1 MHNIYYKQIDI
12 ITKSDLINY
21 YKFCERIDDNKNE
34 CLSKKEMNS
43 INEIINNIKLEIE
56 NKLFILFT
64 SSYSNN
70 IDNIANEL
78 KELLINFAE
87 RINEILNDKNEKIEE
102 MNLDKFKKLKREYIK
117 NEQNNEEDPEKNENI
132 KKLNNFL
139 SKIAFRNKEIFPFLI
154 KESFQEKSKDLVDIL
169 IISFF

>member
-1 MHNIYYKQIDI
+1 MDFLV
-12 ITKSDLINY
+12 LI
-21 YKFCERIDDNKNE
+21 CLRESSSPLLVLIALIDDNKNE

-154 KESFQEKSKDLVDIL
+154 ADLFFLLCKSPYEQPVHSNINEY
-169 IISFF
+169 